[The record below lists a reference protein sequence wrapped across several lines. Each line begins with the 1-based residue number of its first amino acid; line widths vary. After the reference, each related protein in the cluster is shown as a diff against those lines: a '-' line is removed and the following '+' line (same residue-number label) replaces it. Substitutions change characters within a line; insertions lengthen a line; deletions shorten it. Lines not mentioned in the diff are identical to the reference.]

1 MSVFPSTSAKYAMR
15 EPSGDHD
22 GPAPGRSSTGAP
34 GVVPE
39 TSTTKRVRV
48 ETDSNATREPSGDHA
63 GAVAPSTSRASSTG
77 STPGPS
83 RRNSVLGP
91 DAQQSTTRRL
101 PSGDQNGWAIVSIP
115 SVTAVT
121 SRPFGAIT

>member
-22 GPAPGRSSTGAP
+22 GPAPGSISTGAP

-48 ETDSNATREPSGDHA
+48 ETDSNAMREPSGDHA
-63 GAVAPSTSRASSTG
+63 GDVAPSTSGASSTG
-77 STPGPS
+77 SAPGPS
-83 RRNSVLGP
+83 TRNSVPGP
-91 DAQQSTTRRL
+91 DAQHSTTMRV
-101 PSGDQNGWAIVSIP
+101 PSGDQN
-115 SVTAVT
+115 
-121 SRPFGAIT
+121 